1 MRCITTRSQ
10 LALPLAIVILISLS
24 AITMASS
31 AVIWSVQVPYLG
43 SNGLPHDFT
52 YFKAIK
58 ELGYNTIFLTVPWGS
73 VEYGP
78 NEYDFKVLDTYMN
91 YTRAL
96 GLNVILVFF
105 YSVSAASGDPNPIPT
120 WLLANGELEVNPY
133 GDPQS
138 PPALAWWNMT
148 DRRYY
153 FDFIKTV
160 VSRYVNYSNFLGV
173 LIDYGWLDD
182 DWGPGV
188 GGLPTGYAKSDVAM
202 FRLYLNRTYGGNI
215 TALNLQWHT
224 AYRSFNDVTPSLPF
238 MGNWPYFQ
246 LFRVWSINETY
257 SELFGMIRS
266 IIGPDRMLLF
276 YWGGSIDDIYGLQMP
291 ELYFQLARK
300 YNVTI
305 VLDDADHTKFAI
317 FFSNLA
323 SVYGVHLM
331 MEWTPVPSTSAY
343 YGRYVSH
350 IMLGYPWL
358 MGGDYYVFIRSLS
371 WFWTTT
377 QLNAMAAEV
386 YRLINGSHPKTS
398 VAVLYVTM
406 YGETYNQWKHLEDE
420 TYLISTGLV
429 KVGDEYAYYPYNI
442 VTADE
447 LELGLVNLSRYRYLI
462 LMVPESYI
470 PSGVMSIINKWRVS
484 GGVLIPYDS
493 SWLTTGLGTVLPN
506 IEEPVLTTNA
516 SVEVFPI
523 VNANSAYISFND
535 YGNPINAL
543 HVNVNLTAL
552 GLPNGTYAI
561 INLNGGDLLNITSD
575 GMASF
580 NLGFYYTQ
588 GAVLVGIIPIKPMHL
603 LVNLTSI
610 KATYGYNGGVFK
622 VSLSGMLIPRLS
634 GCSALALMHTNLTE
648 FGAPFTSDG
657 LVYESIGAGE
667 ARIKD
672 GYFTVNLTLP
682 LYQLMFNSYTLV
694 LNLYTMCNGLIVSGE
709 SYQLSV
715 NLTFA
720 MSTYGSV
727 PSVTGVGVTSMAPI
741 FTVSPPSTTTTVS
754 TTTTTVT
761 STITLITTMVKV
773 STLTTTLT
781 STVARYVLTKQTTAA
796 LIIGVIVLVIVL
808 MIILGNVFRQRPDLP
823 QP

>member
-1 MRCITTRSQ
+1 
-10 LALPLAIVILISLS
+10 
-24 AITMASS
+24 
-31 AVIWSVQVPYLG
+31 
-43 SNGLPHDFT
+43 
-52 YFKAIK
+52 
-58 ELGYNTIFLTVPWGS
+58 
-73 VEYGP
+73 
-78 NEYDFKVLDTYMN
+78 
-91 YTRAL
+91 
-96 GLNVILVFF
+96 
-105 YSVSAASGDPNPIPT
+105 
-120 WLLANGELEVNPY
+120 
-133 GDPQS
+133 
-138 PPALAWWNMT
+138 
-148 DRRYY
+148 
-153 FDFIKTV
+153 
-160 VSRYVNYSNFLGV
+160 
-173 LIDYGWLDD
+173 
-182 DWGPGV
+182 
-188 GGLPTGYAKSDVAM
+188 
-202 FRLYLNRTYGGNI
+202 
-215 TALNLQWHT
+215 
-224 AYRSFNDVTPSLPF
+224 
-238 MGNWPYFQ
+238 
-246 LFRVWSINETY
+246 
-257 SELFGMIRS
+257 
-266 IIGPDRMLLF
+266 
-276 YWGGSIDDIYGLQMP
+276 
-291 ELYFQLARK
+291 
-300 YNVTI
+300 
-305 VLDDADHTKFAI
+305 
-317 FFSNLA
+317 
-323 SVYGVHLM
+323 
-331 MEWTPVPSTSAY
+331 
-343 YGRYVSH
+343 
-350 IMLGYPWL
+350 
-358 MGGDYYVFIRSLS
+358 
-371 WFWTTT
+371 
-377 QLNAMAAEV
+377 
-386 YRLINGSHPKTS
+386 
-398 VAVLYVTM
+398 
-406 YGETYNQWKHLEDE
+406 
-420 TYLISTGLV
+420 
-429 KVGDEYAYYPYNI
+429 
-442 VTADE
+442 
-447 LELGLVNLSRYRYLI
+447 
-462 LMVPESYI
+462 
-470 PSGVMSIINKWRVS
+470 
-484 GGVLIPYDS
+484 
-493 SWLTTGLGTVLPN
+493 LGTVLPN

-727 PSVTGVGVTSMAPI
+727 PSVTGVSVTSMAPI
-741 FTVSPPSTTTTVS
+741 FTVSPPSTTTVS

-808 MIILGNVFRQRPDLP
+808 VIILGNVFRRRPDLP

>member
-1 MRCITTRSQ
+1 M
-10 LALPLAIVILISLS
+10 
-24 AITMASS
+24 
-31 AVIWSVQVPYLG
+31 
-43 SNGLPHDFT
+43 
-52 YFKAIK
+52 
-58 ELGYNTIFLTVPWGS
+58 
-73 VEYGP
+73 
-78 NEYDFKVLDTYMN
+78 
-91 YTRAL
+91 
-96 GLNVILVFF
+96 
-105 YSVSAASGDPNPIPT
+105 
-120 WLLANGELEVNPY
+120 
-133 GDPQS
+133 S

-371 WFWTTT
+371 WFWPTT

-386 YRLINGSHPKTS
+386 YRLINGSRPKTS

-470 PSGVMSIINKWRVS
+470 PSRVMSIINKWKDS
-484 GGVLIPYDS
+484 GGVLIAID
-493 SWLTTGLGTVLPN
+493 LL
-506 IEEPVLTTNA
+506 IPVL
-516 SVEVFPI
+516 
-523 VNANSAYISFND
+523 
-535 YGNPINAL
+535 L
-543 HVNVNLTAL
+543 
-552 GLPNGTYAI
+552 
-561 INLNGGDLLNITSD
+561 
-575 GMASF
+575 
-580 NLGFYYTQ
+580 
-588 GAVLVGIIPIKPMHL
+588 
-603 LVNLTSI
+603 
-610 KATYGYNGGVFK
+610 
-622 VSLSGMLIPRLS
+622 
-634 GCSALALMHTNLTE
+634 E
-648 FGAPFTSDG
+648 FGAWG
-657 LVYESIGAGE
+657 GAPERGF
-667 ARIKD
+667 ASLRQMSWWGD
-672 GYFTVNLTLP
+672 TP
-682 LYQLMFNSYTLV
+682 LF
-694 LNLYTMCNGLIVSGE
+694 
-709 SYQLSV
+709 
-715 NLTFA
+715 
-720 MSTYGSV
+720 
-727 PSVTGVGVTSMAPI
+727 
-741 FTVSPPSTTTTVS
+741 SPPRGKAINPQRGSNGRDPHNENPPKRRGGGH
-754 TTTTTVT
+754 
-761 STITLITTMVKV
+761 TLRLILVNHWFGHG
-773 STLTTTLT
+773 
-781 STVARYVLTKQTTAA
+781 VAEY
-796 LIIGVIVLVIVL
+796 
-808 MIILGNVFRQRPDLP
+808 
-823 QP
+823 